1 MVHGYV
7 FKNHV
12 HSAHTTA
19 ISHEV
24 TCAKCANV
32 PRIKALKDAGDDPQK
47 VGIMVASHNA
57 DTVRYGVNR
66 CGEVKL
72 VEHLLDW
79 ILSTLQY
86 LIFPIYSGWRSW
98 DWIPRREFCV
108 SLSCSECVIR

>member
-1 MVHGYV
+1 M
-7 FKNHV
+7 

-66 CGEVKL
+66 
-72 VEHLLDW
+72 
-79 ILSTLQY
+79 
-86 LIFPIYSGWRSW
+86 
-98 DWIPRREFCV
+98 
-108 SLSCSECVIR
+108 